1 MEDGILYNLPN
12 NEGYVLDYG
21 IVEQGTLGCHLTH
34 IRLQNETR
42 RDKVMPHL
50 GNIGQMFGLEVHGMS
65 FAIELPLTLPVSQ
78 DLEDLRVV
86 GPLIESIKRL
96 KGDRVKIIELVNR
109 LRAEVYQHSTH
120 PDLFLDMEG

>member
-12 NEGYVLDYG
+12 NEGYVLDDG

-34 IRLQNETR
+34 IRRRNETR

-50 GNIGQMFGLEVHGMS
+50 GNICQMFDLEVHDMP
-65 FAIELPLTLPVSQ
+65 FTIELPLTLPVSQ
-78 DLEDLRVV
+78 DPEDLRVV

-120 PDLFLDMEG
+120 LDLFLDMGG